1 MTDKAP
7 RAFHSTGRFLLL
19 NNPEAFALQPLE
31 DCFGN
36 HITLVMLDART
47 NS

>member
-7 RAFHSTGRFLLL
+7 RVVQDTGRFCCQ
-19 NNPEAFALQPLE
+19 NNPEAFAMQTLE

-47 NS
+47 NT